1 MQSYLNSPEW
11 LRSGLFWRTFIMLAT
26 LVMTSMIVWFVSF
39 RSLERTPRAQQLS
52 SQVVSIVTITR
63 AALTHSVPETR
74 RELLLDLAHE
84 EGIRIHLVSENDKV
98 EVQENTAFFSELSQM
113 LRVKLS
119 NSTRFAK
126 SVNDIKG
133 FWISF
138 DIDAEQ
144 YWLRLDTDRIEPPM
158 TLPVI
163 SWATASLILTLLGAA
178 VISKLIND
186 PLSRVSLAA
195 RLLAQGKQPD
205 PLPELG
211 PKEIRETN
219 ASFNSMVE
227 DLARIETDRTI
238 ILAGISHD
246 LRTPLARMQLEV
258 EMSNLDQH
266 ARLGMQSDLSQMDA
280 IINQFLD
287 YAKPLDS
294 HGFATINI
302 SDLLGQVIS
311 EYARVNHL
319 QIRTDIAPD
328 QLMLG
333 NATELHRMFSNLIEN
348 ASRYGKNPDKISTI
362 IEVQCSRKTK
372 GKKQGILISFR
383 DYGDGAPVDDM
394 VRLLRPFT
402 RADASRSQAN
412 GSGLGLAIVDR
423 IIKRHRGRLRIYNH
437 EDRGFVAVMIF
448 PEYKPE

>member
-1 MQSYLNSPEW
+1 
-11 LRSGLFWRTFIMLAT
+11 
-26 LVMTSMIVWFVSF
+26 
-39 RSLERTPRAQQLS
+39 
-52 SQVVSIVTITR
+52 
-63 AALTHSVPETR
+63 
-74 RELLLDLAHE
+74 
-84 EGIRIHLVSENDKV
+84 
-98 EVQENTAFFSELSQM
+98 M

-219 ASFNSMVE
+219 ASFNRMVE

>member
-11 LRSGLFWRTFIMLAT
+11 LRSGLFWRTFIMLAM

-84 EGIRIHLVSENDKV
+84 EGIRIHLVSEHDKV

-119 NSTRFAK
+119 SSTRFAK

-138 DIDAEQ
+138 DIDDEQ

-186 PLSRVSLAA
+186 PLSRVSHAA

-294 HGFATINI
+294 HGFTAINI
-302 SDLLGQVIS
+302 SDLLVQVIS

-319 QIRTDIAPD
+319 QIRSDIAPG

-362 IEVQCSRKTK
+362 VEVQCSRKTK

-383 DYGDGAPVDDM
+383 DYGDGAPVEDM
-394 VRLLRPFT
+394 NRLLRPFT